1 MFRIFRKFPSHAS
14 NCVELVS
21 MQPTRHSI
29 IRGALSAVNLYTD
42 AFVSGVDMDPYEDT
56 SHMLIHY
63 YLW

>member
-1 MFRIFRKFPSHAS
+1 MFRIFRKFASHAS